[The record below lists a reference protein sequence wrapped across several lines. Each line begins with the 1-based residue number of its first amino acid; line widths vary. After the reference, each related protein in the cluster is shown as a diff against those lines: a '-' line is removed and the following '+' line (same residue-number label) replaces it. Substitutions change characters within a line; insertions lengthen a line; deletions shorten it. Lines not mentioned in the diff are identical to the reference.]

1 MGIRELIAQKAEA
14 LSIYHEECERI
25 DSAIEAIRTKRGT
38 KLKEYVSTAGD
49 AELLNIADGRSLP
62 RPNGNW

>member
-1 MGIRELIAQKAEA
+1 MGIRELQAQKAEA
-14 LSIYHEECERI
+14 LAEYHEEVARI
-25 DSAIEAIRTKRGT
+25 DAQIEAIRKSRGT
-38 KLKEYVSTAGD
+38 KLKKYVPTAGD